1 MRDSSEPRA
10 SNSGNGPNPYAGW
23 IWRVRNS
30 TDTGSSA
37 SSSSSS
43 GGRNSAASSTASGG
57 TPWGDPRYERR
68 VYAVLVGPYLY
79 EYGSEDD
86 ANAEPMAPRAALEV
100 IGVSASPG
108 PAASALAWSRPT
120 STRFLLVSRCGT
132 IYQAAAA
139 SEQGKLIWVAAATAG
154 LNAVLDVATGTG
166 AAAQAAAAAVA
177 GAAAS
182 APVPLPPHSA
192 AAACLESGEA
202 FSLTQPRYNC
212 MSCGGAFVSELVT
225 RDAPLPHHGA
235 ECGLRTCDSCRAA
248 QECAFAIQ
256 LTSAVLLVYRRNLAA
271 AAATMP
277 PDLVAMG
284 SEGPITSG
292 NQVGEQP
299 GFSTGS
305 ALGPLGAPS
314 PLLQEALAAGAGNN
328 DTSLPKSTRRHLGF
342 WLRCGSESARS
353 GSSSKSAAS
362 PAAIQAA
369 SAAAMSLRAHAFQLA
384 HARDFVGLSRMLYV
398 HRGPFAS
405 MSNTG
410 RNTGSSGSSSSSSS
424 TSSSGL
430 LSTPGTGASIAT
442 GRWAS
447 SEAAG
452 VGSLGSVKGSLSVFA
467 SILDAFLETVEL
479 GWPSQSHGLREAAID
494 FVLPQIL
501 QIYFLV
507 LGPHPSSSANSNIS
521 PTAGKSASSDPKSDL
536 STSVPHAAS
545 QRSSNSPE
553 VETSSSNGEFVE
565 EGEEHYG
572 YAGGRMLTSTVE
584 TAIRLE
590 LLRGFILKLCSQS
603 LSIAVKVVWSL
614 LGHLEDAHMTPDLG
628 PTGPLEDRRLRSKK
642 AGLALLMLEVEATIA
657 EAGRPLGC
665 CFGEARGLF
674 PRLLKPTP
682 GQMAVLVG
690 QAAVLESSRL
700 RLGCSN
706 FSNESATSR
715 MLHPPAPPAPVSGAD
730 NPGPSP
736 QRWRRRRAASN
747 NSDRDSD
754 TDECS
759 PISSPRTLA
768 STLANT
774 IDVPCSISVQEPLSK
789 CMASERDVAGE
800 TLKIDTEASTEP
812 SAELL
817 SPPVG
822 ADAFYKQLTFTARL
836 TDLAERMRFIEPKAR
851 AERLRTELAVLN
863 RDPASLGYFPMGGP
877 LCPVIRIPAAEGY
890 VFKTKARAPT
900 LVLFEILRHNTPL
913 PPAEEGAGRPLKLDT
928 TAAEV
933 AADVSSL
940 TAVESPESSATTIP
954 EREVDWA
961 LGPFEQDS
969 SDDSAVA
976 DAVESLVS
984 RVVDS
989 AAVAT
994 ETGEVRLDDIKE
1006 GTVAQSPT
1014 AAVRVLEVESLI
1026 GDQIER
1032 RLTRSASLQEHNFD
1046 GDDDLSVKDD
1056 DAASLNCEIGSG
1068 TSSSKN
1074 DTSSVSSTCADDV
1087 QVSLPVSTMPGLPN
1101 QDEVRGFVRSH
1112 SGKLPLSQ
1120 LALLGEEEDEDAKL
1134 ASNVVLERRSGGS
1147 GSRSKVKE
1155 SEALASQ
1162 QLDLEYAAAAAAA
1175 ATASSIV
1182 RGLDSRGSGR
1192 PNSPAAVG
1200 VAAKTAVAKAA
1211 EGMDSRG
1218 AESSA
1223 EADTATSVAA
1233 TAAANATRR
1242 GKRAAAS
1249 EAVLC
1254 ARELYANGQISAEEL
1269 ETLIAKDT
1277 EFQVQIEESLAEDER
1292 FLLSAAF
1299 GESWAQK
1306 KKRIQAESPEGQRP
1320 GWDLV
1325 GMIVKSN
1332 DDLRQEVCA
1341 LQLIELSRQLFE
1353 HAELPLF
1360 LRSYT
1365 IISTDA
1371 STGLIEILTDVI
1383 SIDALKKRQI
1393 QYLQEATDQSAY
1405 VPSGVGLAHHFEAT
1419 YGPAD
1424 SLRGCE
1430 ARRRFASSL
1439 AAYSAVSYAFAIKDR
1454 HNGNILLDTEGHLIH
1469 IDFGFLLGIAP
1480 GGAFSIETAP
1490 FKLTDE
1496 TVQVLGGVSS
1506 KLFADFVLL
1515 FSCAFLVLQA
1525 GVDQIAGVVD
1535 IMCDESPFPCF
1546 AGVAK
1551 ADVLAKLKQRLRPDL
1566 DRRASVGFAIDLI
1579 RQSMSSTLTRQ
1590 YDNFQWLTNG
1600 IMP

>member
-1 MRDSSEPRA
+1 MRDSSDPRA
-10 SNSGNGPNPYAGW
+10 SNSGSGPNPYAGW
-23 IWRVRNS
+23 LWRVRS
-30 TDTGSSA
+30 TSENGSSA
-37 SSSSSS
+37 SSGSSS
-43 GGRNSAASSTASGG
+43 GGRAANSTVSGG

-68 VYAVLVGPYLY
+68 IYAVLIGPYLY
-79 EYGSEDD
+79 EYGTEDEASAD
-86 ANAEPMAPRAALEV
+86 SMAPRSALEV

-139 SEQGKLIWVAAATAG
+139 SEQGKLSWVAAATAG
-154 LNAVLDVATGTG
+154 LNAVLDVATGSG
-166 AAAQAAAAAVA
+166 EAAQAAAAAVA
-177 GAAAS
+177 AAAAS
-182 APVPLPPHSA
+182 APVPLPQHSTA
-192 AAACLESGEA
+192 TVCLESGEA

-248 QECAFAIQ
+248 QECAFALQ
-256 LTSAVLLVYRRNLAA
+256 SASAVLLVYRRNLATA
-271 AAATMP
+271 AAALP
-277 PDLVAMG
+277 PDLVVMG
-284 SEGPITSG
+284 SESPGASHE
-292 NQVGEQP
+292 NDGEQP
-299 GFSTGS
+299 SFNTGS

-314 PLLQEALAAGAGNN
+314 PLLLEGLAAGAGNSEA
-328 DTSLPKSTRRHLGF
+328 SLPKSTRRHLGF
-342 WLRCGSESARS
+342 WLRCGPESAGSRS
-353 GSSSKSAAS
+353 TSTSGNIVAS

-384 HARDFVGLSRMLYV
+384 HARDFVGLSRVLYV

-405 MSNTG
+405 MGNLGSAAD
-410 RNTGSSGSSSSSSS
+410 SSGSNSSSS
-424 TSSSGL
+424 TSTGPL
-430 LSTPGTGASIAT
+430 NTPGTGAAMTS

-447 SEAAG
+447 SESG
-452 VGSLGSVKGSLSVFA
+452 GIGGLGSVKGSLMVFA
-467 SILDAFLETVEL
+467 SILDAFSETVDL
-479 GWPSQSHGLREAAID
+479 GWPSQSHGHREAAID

-501 QIYFLV
+501 QIYFLL
-507 LGPHPSSSANSNIS
+507 LGPPPNSSTNSTTS
-521 PTAGKSASSDPKSDL
+521 STTATPATVSSDSKTTLSASASR
-536 STSVPHAAS
+536 AAS
-545 QRSSNSPE
+545 QRSSDGPDSETNSLY
-553 VETSSSNGEFVE
+553 GERVE

-572 YAGGRMLTSTVE
+572 YAGGRVLTSMVE
-584 TAIRLE
+584 TAVRLE
-590 LLRGFILKLCSQS
+590 LLRAFILKLCSQS

-628 PTGPLEDRRLRSKK
+628 PTGTLEDRRLRSKK

-665 CFGEARGLF
+665 CFGESRGLF

-706 FSNESATSR
+706 PPNESVTSR
-715 MLHPPAPPAPVSGAD
+715 MLHPPAPPAPVSGAE
-730 NPGPSP
+730 NPEPSP

-754 TDECS
+754 NDECS
-759 PISSPRTLA
+759 PISSPRVLA
-768 STLANT
+768 STPT
-774 IDVPCSISVQEPLSK
+774 KIDYAAGAISTSEPLSSDVGSGEAAETSK
-789 CMASERDVAGE
+789 KDAEAS
-800 TLKIDTEASTEP
+800 TEASTDPLSPREP
-812 SAELL
+812 L

-836 TDLAERMRFIEPKAR
+836 TDLAERMRFVEPKAR
-851 AERLRTELAVLN
+851 AERLRTELDILN
-863 RDPASLGYFPMGGP
+863 RDAEGLGYFPMGGP

-900 LVLFEILRHNTPL
+900 LVLFEILRHSESL
-913 PPAEEGAGRPLKLDT
+913 SLAEKGTDISPNSDT
-928 TAAEV
+928 SMAEV
-933 AADVSSL
+933 AANAASFA
-940 TAVESPESSATTIP
+940 TMESKESFESTIP

-961 LGPFEQDS
+961 LGPFEQDA

-976 DAVESLVS
+976 DTVESLVS

-989 AAVAT
+989 ATMAT
-994 ETGEVRLDDIKE
+994 EPAERRLDEIKE
-1006 GTVAQSPT
+1006 GTVSQSST

-1032 RLTRSASLQEHNFD
+1032 RLTRSASLQDHSLD
-1046 GDDDLSVKDD
+1046 GDDEFSVNND
-1056 DAASLNCEIGSG
+1056 DATSLHCEFGSG
-1068 TSSSKN
+1068 SSSS
-1074 DTSSVSSTCADDV
+1074 DTPSVSSACADDARV
-1087 QVSLPVSTMPGLPN
+1087 PLPRSLLPSLPN

-1120 LALLGEEEDEDAKL
+1120 LAMLGEEEEEDNKVA
-1134 ASNVVLERRSGGS
+1134 ANNNSESTCGSGGKLNE
-1147 GSRSKVKE
+1147 SK
-1155 SEALASQ
+1155 ALESQ

-1182 RGLDSRGSGR
+1182 RGVDSRGGGR

-1200 VAAKTAVAKAA
+1200 VAAKTAVAKAT
-1211 EGMDSRG
+1211 EGVVDSRG

-1223 EADTATSVAA
+1223 AGDNATSLVAS
-1233 TAAANATRR
+1233 TNAARR

-1371 STGLIEILTDVI
+1371 STGLIEILTDAI

-1393 QYLQEATDQSAY
+1393 QHLQEATDQSAY

-1424 SLRGCE
+1424 SVRGRE

-1454 HNGNILLDTEGHLIH
+1454 HNGNILLDTDGHLIH

-1525 GVDQIAGVVD
+1525 GVDQIAGVVG

-1546 AGVAK
+1546 AGVAE
-1551 ADVLAKLKQRLRPDL
+1551 AEVLAKLKQRLRPDL

-1579 RQSMSSTLTRQ
+1579 RQSMGSTLTRQ